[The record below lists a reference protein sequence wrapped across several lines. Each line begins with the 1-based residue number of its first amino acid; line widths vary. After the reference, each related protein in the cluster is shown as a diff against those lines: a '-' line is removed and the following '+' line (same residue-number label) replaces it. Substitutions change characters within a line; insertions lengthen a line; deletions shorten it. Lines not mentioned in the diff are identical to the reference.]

1 MGRKHPDDERAEP
14 SLELPSLRL
23 PGFRRRKS
31 RAETEETTRAPLVDP
46 SAPPPDALSPEP
58 AQPEDRPDT
67 QPVAAPEALP
77 QAEAE
82 APQTLPE
89 AEAAAPPVRRRKAR
103 RARRK
108 VPARLAAI
116 VVGVLVGAF
125 GTGLTYGSMR
135 GCTVLKGTSSC
146 GGPGLFPL
154 VAVVLLMVLLGAVLL
169 KAWQVSEPRGTSLLG
184 VGLLC
189 MVVLVGPTGQVFSV
203 WMFAA
208 VPLICA
214 LGFAVAQWVTT
225 RVVEPNER
233 APGPDVR

>member
-23 PGFRRRKS
+23 PGFRRRKT
-31 RAETEETTRAPLVDP
+31 RAETEETARAPLVDP

-58 AQPEDRPDT
+58 AQPEDRPDSQPDT
-67 QPVAAPEALP
+67 QPVAA
-77 QAEAE
+77 AEA
-82 APQTLPE
+82 LPE
-89 AEAAAPPVRRRKAR
+89 AEPATRPVRRRKAR

-125 GTGLTYGSMR
+125 GTVLTYGSMR
-135 GCTVLKGTSSC
+135 GCAALEGTTSC

-154 VAVVLLMVLLGAVLL
+154 VAVVLLMVLLGAALL

-189 MVVLVGPTGQVFSV
+189 MVVLVGLTGQVFSV
-203 WMFAA
+203 WMFVA

-214 LGFAVAQWVTT
+214 MGFAVAEWVTT